1 MHLVFDPNGRIAY
14 LVALFYSPDW
24 LPWVMPKHFGGLPAP
39 PCFGPPASYQMGCLP
54 LGFKSRL
61 NHDHIK
67 MEAVFAA
74 MKKTNTGDKYSVYLE
89 EPEDLDPHIF
99 NTFKFSKKFLEHE
112 LVCQI

>member
-1 MHLVFDPNGRIAY
+1 
-14 LVALFYSPDW
+14 
-24 LPWVMPKHFGGLPAP
+24 
-39 PCFGPPASYQMGCLP
+39 
-54 LGFKSRL
+54 
-61 NHDHIK
+61 